1 MKRIALFSVLI
12 CLAFASCEKEI
23 IPNSLPPEYF
33 YNSFCF
39 AILDA
44 ELNNVCMLEDFNQE
58 ELLLEYE
65 GKTFKPIYQVLQKVD
80 DNDTDKAAIYNA
92 IYFEKWPKS
101 DEYPAA
107 WRIYGHTKL
116 GVPVRYII
124 RYRDNKWVV
133 DFKSEK
139 RGNDG
144 KDPDSE
150 AYVNGIKIEEEYVY
164 NNKTGKSLLRYV
176 LYTK

>member
-1 MKRIALFSVLI
+1 M
-12 CLAFASCEKEI
+12 

-124 RYRDNKWVV
+124 RYRDNEWVV
-133 DFKSEK
+133 DIESEK
-139 RGNDG
+139 KKNGELP
-144 KDPDSE
+144 KAE
-150 AYVNGIKIEEEYVY
+150 VYVNGVKVEKERVY
-164 NNKTGKSLLRYV
+164 NNKTGKSLLLYV